1 MKKLTIVLTIISLLS
16 TGISAQTLQQGRDY
30 FLKGDYEKAKPIMQK
45 YLKQKPDAADRNYW
59 YGVCCMETG
68 EREAALPYLRKA
80 ADKKIFKANRV
91 LGEYYLSKEDYQAAI
106 TQFEIFVNGISA
118 DKELHDPVLE
128 ERFSTMADS
137 LRTLFRMVRNTNR
150 VCFIDSFLVS
160 KEQLFSSYI
169 LGEATGTLAPA
180 SDFFESDEAE
190 GETFLPEMGQTV
202 YYSRPGADGRFRLY
216 TQFRSFDRWTD
227 ETMLSGLDSDGDLR
241 YPFLLNDGITI
252 YYAATGSESMGGL
265 DIFVSRYNSATG
277 RYLKPENLG
286 MPFNS
291 EANDYLYVVDEA
303 NNLGWFATDR
313 RQPQDTV
320 CIYVFIPS
328 ESYSKFN
335 YEGGDTLAIHRAARL
350 ESIADS
356 HTDLREVRAARQR
369 LTLLRYELSEKKQQ
383 GSFTFMIDD
392 LTTYNEL
399 TDFQSSDAARMYEQW
414 ISLRNQFEADSAKLE
429 RMRTEFTDASRQ
441 EKERLRQP
449 LLDFEEKVLDA
460 EQKVIRMENDIRT
473 TEINYLNR

>member
-1 MKKLTIVLTIISLLS
+1 MKKLKLTLTIILLQACIALS
-16 TGISAQTLQQGRDY
+16 SQTLQQGRNY
-30 FLKGDYEKAKPIMQK
+30 FLQGDYEKAKPIMLK

-68 EREAALPYLRKA
+68 EREAALPYLQKA

-91 LGEYYLSKEDYQAAI
+91 LGEYYMAAEDYQAAI
-106 TQFEIFVNGISA
+106 TNFETFVKGIST
-118 DKELHDPVLE
+118 DKELHDPILE

-150 VCFIDSFLVS
+150 VCFIDSFTVS
-160 KEQLFSSYI
+160 KDKLFSSYI
-169 LGEATGTLAPA
+169 LGESTGAVA
-180 SDFFESDEAE
+180 SAADFFGTDAT
-190 GETFLPEMGQTV
+190 GETFLPEMGQNV
-202 YYSRPGADGRFRLY
+202 YYSRPGADGRYALY

-227 ETMLSGLDSDGDLR
+227 ESMLQGLDTDGNLR
-241 YPFLLNDGITI
+241 YPFLLNDGVTI
-252 YYAATGSESMGGL
+252 YYASDGSESMGGL

-277 RYLKPENLG
+277 RYLKPENMG

-291 EANDYLYVVDEA
+291 EANDYLYVIDEA

-350 ESIADS
+350 QSIAES
-356 HTDLREVRAARQR
+356 QTDLNEVRAARQR
-369 LTLLRYELSEKKQQ
+369 LTLLRYEQTERKEQ
-383 GSFTFMIDD
+383 GSFTFIIDD
-392 LTTYNEL
+392 LTTYHEL
-399 TDFQSSDAARMYEQW
+399 SEFQSQEARQMFERWTDLKDQYETNY
-414 ISLRNQFEADSAKLE
+414 SKLD
-429 RMRTEFTDASRQ
+429 RMRDEFADASRQ
-441 EKERLRQP
+441 DKERMRQQM
-449 LLDFEEKVLDA
+449 LDFEEKVLKT
-460 EQKVIRMENDIRT
+460 EQQVISMENDIRT